1 MTTTEIILI
10 VLLLGVCALY
20 ITSKLGKDKKLSD
33 IINEVKAD
41 LIRTSENVAELVVK
55 AKDIVFDE
63 TVQKAI
69 KEFIMIVEEKNN
81 IAKMKG
87 ETYLTGDEKKL
98 AVVSRTTEWVGNL
111 TGSIDNAVDFVEKN
125 QRKIESIIDEYV
137 SFSNK
142 MEGKATL
149 SEAEKLIQQQLNK

>member
-1 MTTTEIILI
+1 MTTNEIILF
-10 VLLLGVCALY
+10 VLLLGVSALY

-33 IINEVKAD
+33 IINEVKSD
-41 LIRTSENVAELVVK
+41 LIRTSDNVVELVVK

-63 TVQKAI
+63 QVQKAI

-81 IAKMKG
+81 LAKIKG
-87 ETYLTGDEKKL
+87 ETYLSGDEKKL
-98 AVVSRTTEWVGNL
+98 AVVSRITEWVGNL

-125 QRKIESIIDEYV
+125 QRKIESIIDDYV

-142 MEGKATL
+142 MEGKESL

>member
-1 MTTTEIILI
+1 MTTIEIILF
-10 VLLLGVCALY
+10 VLLLGVSSLY

-41 LIRTSENVAELVVK
+41 LIRTSDNVAELVVK

-63 TVQKAI
+63 QVQKAI
-69 KEFIMIVEEKNN
+69 KEFIMIIEEKNN
-81 IAKMKG
+81 IAKVKG

-98 AVVSRTTEWVGNL
+98 AVVSRITEWVGNL

>member
-1 MTTTEIILI
+1 M
-10 VLLLGVCALY
+10 
-20 ITSKLGKDKKLSD
+20 
-33 IINEVKAD
+33 
-41 LIRTSENVAELVVK
+41 IRTTNNVTELVVK

-63 TVQKAI
+63 QVQKAI

-81 IAKMKG
+81 IAKVKG
-87 ETYLTGDEKKL
+87 ETYLSGDEKKL
-98 AVVSRTTEWVGNL
+98 AVVSRITEWVGNL
-111 TGSIDNAVDFVEKN
+111 TCSIDNAVDFVEKN

-149 SEAEKLIQQQLNK
+149 SEAEKIIQQQLNK

>member
-1 MTTTEIILI
+1 MTTTEIILL
-10 VLLLGVCALY
+10 VLLLGVSALY

-33 IINEVKAD
+33 IINDVKAD
-41 LIRTSENVAELVVK
+41 LIRTTNNVTELVVK

-63 TVQKAI
+63 QVQKAI

-81 IAKMKG
+81 LAKIKG
-87 ETYLTGDEKKL
+87 ETYLSGDEKKL
-98 AVVSRTTEWVGNL
+98 AVVSRITEWVGNL
-111 TGSIDNAVDFVEKN
+111 TCSIDNAVDFVEKN

-149 SEAEKLIQQQLNK
+149 SEAEKIIQQQLNK